1 MSDKQVKY
9 EVTAEGSQFTQTME
23 RCASVLSSSS
33 TQMQGNLAAVGN
45 TFKAL
50 MTPLLA
56 VTTVLGG
63 GVAFKAAIDE
73 SNKLTSEAI
82 KLSRALGITVDE
94 AATLNTALGDVYS
107 DSDTYISAFQK
118 FAKQIKTNEDGLKA
132 MGLQTR
138 DSNGN
143 LRDSNELFREALE
156 KVGEYKP
163 GLDQT
168 TAAMTLFGKGVDEV
182 MQLQKLNNDVTD
194 AAKEKN
200 AELGLAITQAGVE
213 STTRYKAAM
222 NDVGDVMTAVMKVV
236 GDGLKPVFTDLAEYF
251 SRLGPGVILIFRH
264 ALDGLVGAFRIVQA
278 SVKTFAIGIF
288 ETINTLKDYL
298 GGLSELLAAVFRGDF
313 ESAANIWEQNGQR
326 VAQGFANVVEATRE
340 AWRDAGE
347 TFKQDQELI
356 WGTGPKAEKVAG
368 KHGNNTMKEGDGKK
382 EKEKAPTSDMAV
394 YEQQLAQARTAA
406 AEMDAIRG
414 MSKEAELKYW
424 QDILASSTLKQ
435 QDKIAVTKKVEE
447 ARLRVLQESAQV
459 AQQLDQISLD
469 TWQQRELAKVE
480 MEAERARQRAAAE
493 EITQETLLEQE
504 AQFEARRQQIRLAY
518 LQSQR
523 ANLDPLRDPV
533 QIAQL
538 NAQIEGLEQQH
549 QLRLAQIK
557 GQQAQ
562 AAAAEQKRIWGDATQ
577 RIESLWDKG
586 IESMMN
592 GTFRWRNAQKA
603 IGAELAA
610 WGAGVI
616 KRQVA
621 QWVLGEQGKTAATAA
636 GTAQRLVMESWA
648 AAKSVALWA
657 ATAVK
662 NIMTSA
668 WEAMASAWKAIVG
681 IPYVGPVLA
690 PIAAGAAFA
699 GVAALAGRISSAEGG
714 FDIPANVNP
723 VTQLHEKEMVL
734 PAKHADVIR
743 HLADSNFAQAGASQQ
758 PLVLQGASA
767 GDFFIAHKRELARVM
782 QSMNRNFAFK

>member
-1 MSDKQVKY
+1 MSDKQVNY
-9 EVTAEGSQFTQTME
+9 DITADGSNFVQTFE

-33 TQMQGNLAAVGN
+33 TQMQSHIGAVGN

-50 MTPLLA
+50 MTPLMA
-56 VTTVLGG
+56 VTGILAGG
-63 GVAFKAAIDE
+63 AAFKAAIDE
-73 SNKLTSEAI
+73 SSKLTGEAN
-82 KLSRALGITVDE
+82 KLSRALALTVDE

-138 DSNGN
+138 DSNGD
-143 LRDSNELFREALE
+143 LRDSNELFREALAV
-156 KVGEYKP
+156 VGEYKP

-168 TAAMTLFGKGVDEV
+168 TAAMTLFGKGVDDV
-182 MQLQKLNNDVTD
+182 LQLQKLNNDVID
-194 AAKEKN
+194 AAREKN
-200 AELGLAITQAGVE
+200 IELGLAVSQEGVE
-213 STTRYKAAM
+213 ANKKYKAAM
-222 NDVGDVMTAVMKVV
+222 NDVGDVLTGVMKVV
-236 GDGLKPVFTDLAEYF
+236 GDGVKPIFTDLAEYF
-251 SRLGPGVILIFRH
+251 ARLGPTAIMIFRT

-278 SVKTFAIGIF
+278 SVKTLAAVVF
-288 ETINTLKDYL
+288 ETINTMMDYL

-313 ESAANIWEQNGQR
+313 KAAADIWEQNGQR
-326 VAQGFANVVEATRE
+326 VIQGISNVVDATKE
-340 AWRDAGE
+340 AWREAGE
-347 TFKQDQELI
+347 TFKQDQALI
-356 WGTGPKAEKVAG
+356 WGGTKANTVAG
-368 KHGNNTMKEGDGKK
+368 VSGKRTMKEGDGKK
-382 EKEKAPTSDMAV
+382 EKDKAPSSDMPV

-414 MSKEAELKYW
+414 MSKEAELKFW

-523 ANLDPLRDPV
+523 ASLDPLRDPV
-533 QIAQL
+533 QIAQI

-549 QLRLAQIK
+549 QLRMAQIK

-586 IESMMN
+586 VESMMN

-603 IGAELAA
+603 VGAELAA

-621 QWVLGEQGKTAATAA
+621 QWILGEQGKTAATAS
-636 GTAQRLVMESWA
+636 GTAQRLVMEGWA

-699 GVAALAGRISSAEGG
+699 GVAALAGRVSSAEGG
-714 FDIPANVNP
+714 YDIPANVNP
-723 VTQLHEKEMVL
+723 LTQLHEKEMVL

-743 HLADSNFAQAGASQQ
+743 QLADSNFAQANSNQAPVVFHGM
-758 PLVLQGASA
+758 GA
-767 GDFFIAHKRELARVM
+767 GDFFIAHKKDLARVM